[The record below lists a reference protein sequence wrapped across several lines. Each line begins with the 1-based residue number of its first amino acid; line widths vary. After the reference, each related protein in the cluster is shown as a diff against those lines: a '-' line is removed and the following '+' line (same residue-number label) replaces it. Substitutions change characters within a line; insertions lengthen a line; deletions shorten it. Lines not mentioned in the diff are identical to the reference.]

1 VLVQTTPLLHLIFAG
16 IATLCFA
23 IGQNI
28 DADIPLLVY
37 KAFLYS
43 LTFYFFILSTKSPR
57 WFYYFSRVRKTPLQ
71 EALLLLS

>member
-16 IATLCFA
+16 IATLCSA

-37 KAFLYS
+37 KAFL
-43 LTFYFFILSTKSPR
+43 LFFNFFYFYLSTKRPR

-71 EALLLLS
+71 EALLY

>member
-16 IATLCFA
+16 IATLCSA

-37 KAFLYS
+37 KALLYS
-43 LTFYFFILSTKSPR
+43 LTFFYFISPTKRPR
-57 WFYYFSRVRKTPLQ
+57 WS
-71 EALLLLS
+71 LLL